1 MPLKLAMEF
10 SELAKVDRQEKPA
23 AEEEEEQEAPAR
35 HVLAK
40 RQLSEHIKRFYS
52 LVKRVIII
60 LALVS
65 FVVSTTI
72 SIFRAVLAT
81 NGGAN
86 PKQDI
91 VSEVQKHL
99 ERLLQLTDLAL
110 ASPGG
115 ASVFRVGTVLGI
127 NTVAAE

>member
-1 MPLKLAMEF
+1 MEF

-23 AEEEEEQEAPAR
+23 EEDEEKVTPAR

-52 LVKRVIII
+52 LVKRAIIL

-65 FVVSTTI
+65 FVISTTI
-72 SIFRAVLAT
+72 SIIRALLAT
-81 NGGAN
+81 NGCAS

-110 ASPGG
+110 ASPGS
-115 ASVFRVGTVLGI
+115 ASVFRVGPVLGN
-127 NTVAAE
+127 NTAAAE

>member
-1 MPLKLAMEF
+1 MEF
-10 SELAKVDRQEKPA
+10 SELAKVDQQEKT
-23 AEEEEEQEAPAR
+23 AEEEEAPAR
-35 HVLAK
+35 RVLAK

-52 LVKRVIII
+52 LVKRAVIL

-72 SIFRAVLAT
+72 AIIRAVLAT
-81 NGGAN
+81 NGSAS

-115 ASVFRVGTVLGI
+115 ASGLRIGSLYEN
-127 NTVAAE
+127 NTAAK

>member
-1 MPLKLAMEF
+1 MEF

-23 AEEEEEQEAPAR
+23 EEEEAAPAR
-35 HVLAK
+35 RVLAK

-52 LVKRVIII
+52 LVKRAVIL

-72 SIFRAVLAT
+72 VIIRAVLAT
-81 NGGAN
+81 NGSAS

-115 ASVFRVGTVLGI
+115 ASGLRLGPVYEN
-127 NTVAAE
+127 NTVE

>member
-1 MPLKLAMEF
+1 MEF

-23 AEEEEEQEAPAR
+23 AEEEEQEAPAR

-52 LVKRVIII
+52 LVKRVIIL

-115 ASVFRVGTVLGI
+115 ASGLRLGPVYEN
-127 NTVAAE
+127 NTAK

>member
-1 MPLKLAMEF
+1 MEF
-10 SELAKVDRQEKPA
+10 SEVARQEKPA
-23 AEEEEEQEAPAR
+23 AEEEEKEAAPAHR

-52 LVKRVIII
+52 LVKRAIIL

-65 FVVSTTI
+65 FLISAII
-72 SIFRAVLAT
+72 SIIRATSA
-81 NGGAN
+81 GAS

-91 VSEVQKHL
+91 ASEVQKHL

-110 ASPGG
+110 ASPGS
-115 ASVFRVGTVLGI
+115 ASAFRIAPVFGNIT
-127 NTVAAE
+127 AAE